1 MTTPSDIPDIDA
13 TDLAPITDTLVELL
27 AHLDELTPDW
37 RAFQVVKNSQGEAVL
52 LLYDG
57 SEEVMRELPLRAQLA
72 LKHTPW

>member
-1 MTTPSDIPDIDA
+1 MTDLPDIDA

-27 AHLDELTPDW
+27 VHLDELTPDW

-57 SEEVMRELPLRAQLA
+57 SEELIRELPIKA
-72 LKHTPW
+72 